1 MNRILNI
8 KLFKQLVG
16 LITLVLLIGFS
27 SLSVATETGW
37 MSNPQHPPVQTR
49 FVITGQSNSAQP
61 SVEGFLEVKLGEGWK
76 TYWRNPGE
84 GGVAPK
90 IDWSGSTN
98 LKDVQWH
105 WPFPQRFD
113 LLGISTLGYKDDV
126 VIPMTLTLQDWRR
139 PVELSA
145 KLTLSSCDTVCVLT
159 DYPFSLTF
167 TPSQLAV
174 SETDAYRYA
183 QAISLVP
190 KGTAQISAS
199 EATWD
204 QQNKLLS
211 VKLSKALPW
220 QSPELIVDS
229 FDSRGKEYS
238 FTPLTTQLDNGAVSV
253 TFRVSS
259 WMNDINLNQIPLR
272 VSVKDEGLLAEVEL
286 QARAGV
292 IDSYNGSLLMMLGFA
307 FIGGLILNI
316 MPCVLPVLGMKLSS
330 VISAH
335 GFKRTQIR
343 RQFLSSSAGILCSF
357 WLLAGFLW
365 ILKLTGNT
373 VGWGIQFQ
381 SGWFIG
387 LMVLVT
393 GLFGANMLGLFHIS
407 LPARMTTWLAAR
419 GDESQLG
426 HFTQGMFATLLA
438 TPCSAPF
445 LGTAVAFALAASS
458 VELFVIFTAL
468 GLGMAFPWLLVS
480 AFPRLATLLPKPGAW
495 VNKVKSLF
503 GLMMFGTSLWLLT
516 LLTNHLPVFWVVVIA
531 LVALV
536 LLLKAIKRVYGD
548 KMFVLSG
555 GFLMMTLAGSLILGS
570 MTTDKWVT
578 PLPDDLVW
586 RTLDQS
592 AISTAVS
599 AGKTVFVNVTA
610 DWCVTCQANK
620 VGVILQDPVYSTLKL
635 DSVVAMQGDWTH
647 PDSEVSRY
655 LRENGRFGVPFNIVY
670 GPAAPEGIPLP
681 VILNDKSV
689 IQAIDVASGGAG
701 S

>member
-16 LITLVLLIGFS
+16 LITLALLIGFS

-61 SVEGFLEVKLGEGWK
+61 SVEGFLEVTLEEGWK

-90 IDWSGSTN
+90 IDWSGSSN
-98 LKDVQWH
+98 LNDVQWH

-113 LLGISTLGYKDDV
+113 LLGVSTLGYKDDV
-126 VIPMTLTLQDWRR
+126 VIPMTLNLQDWQR
-139 PVELSA
+139 PVELNA
-145 KLTLSSCDTVCVLT
+145 KLTLPSCDTVCVLT
-159 DYPFSLTF
+159 DYPFTLTF
-167 TPSQLAV
+167 IPSQLAV
-174 SETDAYRYA
+174 SESDAYRYA
-183 QAISLVP
+183 QAISQVP
-190 KGTAQISAS
+190 KGTAQILAS
-199 EATWD
+199 DAIWD

-229 FDSRGKEYS
+229 YDSRGKEYS
-238 FTPLTTQLDNGAVSV
+238 FTPLTTQLENGAVSV

-259 WMNDINLNQIPLR
+259 WMNDIDLNQIPLQ
-272 VSVKDEGLLAEVEL
+272 VSVKDDGLLAEVEM

-292 IDSYNGSLLMMLGFA
+292 VDSYDSSILVMLGFA

-330 VISAH
+330 VVSAN
-335 GFKRTQIR
+335 GLKRGQVR

-365 ILKLTGNT
+365 ILKLTGSA

-407 LPARMTTWLAAR
+407 LPARMTTWLAAK

-495 VNKVKSLF
+495 LNKVKSLF
-503 GLMMFGTSLWLLT
+503 GIMMFGTSLWLLS
-516 LLTNHLPVFWVVVIA
+516 LLSNHLPVFWVVVIA

-548 KMFVLSG
+548 KLFVLSG
-555 GFLMMTLAGSLILGS
+555 GFLMMALAGSLILGS
-570 MTTDKWVT
+570 VTTDKWVT

-635 DSVVAMQGDWTH
+635 ESVVAMQGDWTH
-647 PDSEVSRY
+647 PDSDVSRY

-681 VILNDKSV
+681 VILNDKAV
-689 IQAIDVASGGAG
+689 IQAINAASGGIG
-701 S
+701 L